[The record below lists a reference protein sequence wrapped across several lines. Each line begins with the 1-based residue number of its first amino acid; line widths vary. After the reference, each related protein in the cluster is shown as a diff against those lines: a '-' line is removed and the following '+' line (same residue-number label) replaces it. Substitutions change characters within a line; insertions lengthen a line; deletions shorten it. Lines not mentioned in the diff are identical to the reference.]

1 MVRSKRLYLFYLS
14 FFWMTTHCFAQVRH
28 VTGEVKDLKEEPVSL
43 ASVRID
49 GGTKGT
55 LTNEKGIF
63 DLKMRESDA
72 QILIIT
78 AVGFQTQRV
87 RLNGRLKNISIVL
100 EPEIKQLDTIVIF
113 PDSSLKALL
122 TKAYRKIV
130 DNYPQIPMELIGFYR
145 SYHKSAKDNQY
156 LNFTESSLRIQQSG
170 YQHANQ
176 DAQVEVLKIK
186 NLVLPYR
193 DSVDNVR
200 YFGGA
205 FMANWNDPVKMR
217 ASFLNPV
224 HFKKRF
230 SYHLE
235 SISTY
240 NQGRDSVYVI
250 RFNSTDREETKEG
263 KIWIDK
269 KTFAYQKIEWKDS
282 DPKNVNPL
290 IPLKRLTRNYLTL
303 YGYQDQRYVL
313 KYTVIKGTN
322 HNKKTGQDI
331 DYALEFITSAINLSR
346 GITPIPL
353 EKRLKFGEL
362 FSEIESSNNVS
373 FEDEYATI
381 ELDSIVRLERLVISK
396 ERILGSD
403 FGSLS
408 FYKTDT
414 NAKIHKVVKRLM
426 ISYALHTA
434 FFKSSGKELVWLGL
448 VGDANKNA
456 GENPGSRIISAGM
469 LSIGYALT
477 PYKLLKI
484 DFVEAL
490 FVSNIYKS
498 TAIKFYQYFLI
509 KQKGNPLFLSA
520 SIGLSTGKSAM
531 YVGRL
536 NDSQGLVISGEVLIN
551 TPKVYLGD
559 RYVSSMASA
568 GLEYRIK
575 RLSYFG
581 ELNYTRNFS
590 REDILIIKNKRNFLV
605 TKNIITDYPSKEILI
620 TPANIRVAV
629 SPMSITCGVRMRF

>member
-396 ERILGSD
+396 ERISGSD

-408 FYKTDT
+408 LYKTDT
-414 NAKIHKVVKRLM
+414 KAKVHRVVKRLV
-426 ISYALHTA
+426 ISYALQTA
-434 FFKSSGKELVWLGL
+434 FFKSSGKELVWLGH

-490 FVSNIYKS
+490 FASGIFKS

-520 SIGLSTGKSAM
+520 SIGLSAGKSAM